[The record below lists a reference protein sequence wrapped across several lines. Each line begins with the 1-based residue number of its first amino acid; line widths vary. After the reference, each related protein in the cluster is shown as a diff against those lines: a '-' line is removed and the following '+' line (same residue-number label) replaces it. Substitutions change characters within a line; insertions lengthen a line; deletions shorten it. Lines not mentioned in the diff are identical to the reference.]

1 MSNTASITTS
11 KAITLDETIEAA
23 RPLHEAFAYVSDFA
37 RIEEWDPAVASA
49 TRVTE
54 GGPGVGAEYRVDM
67 KAGFS
72 LHYRVVEFE
81 PDRRMLM
88 TVTSRLFTAREEIVF
103 EAAGEGT
110 RVRYIASFDFPAP
123 LAALNRL
130 FQAAMDRVGKS
141 AVGGLKKALEDD
153 FEPPSASLLTAA
165 ADRLVL
171 PGLWRFTRLGYC
183 AASRHW
189 KPVSAY
195 LGDRHM
201 LITGAT
207 SGIGLAAAR
216 ELATLGA
223 ALTLVARDPDKARA
237 LVADLREQTG
247 NSDIGYEIADLSVMA
262 DVHALCDRLL
272 AAGRPVDAL
281 INNAGALFNPRQ
293 ETTEGLEKSFA
304 LLLLAPFI
312 LTERLQPL
320 LAKAEAARAVNVL
333 SGGMY
338 TQKIR
343 VDDLQSE
350 RGIYSGSV
358 AYARAKRGLM
368 ILTEEWAE
376 RWADEGIAVNAM
388 HPGWADTP
396 GVEESLPGFYRLTR
410 YVLRRPEEGADT
422 AVWLAAATEA
432 GEVSGRF
439 WLDREQHPSHL
450 SCRTVESAAER
461 TRLLAQLHELME
473 STRPGLG
480 GAVGGAKRRA
490 AV

>member
-1 MSNTASITTS
+1 MSNI
-11 KAITLDETIEAA
+11 ITLDETIEVA
-23 RPLHEAFAYVSDFA
+23 RPLHEVFAYVSDFA
-37 RIEEWDPAVASA
+37 RIEEWDPAVARA
-49 TRVTE
+49 TRLTS
-54 GGPGVGAEYRVDM
+54 GGPGVGAEYRIDM

-72 LHYRVVEFE
+72 LHYRVIEFE
-81 PDRRMLM
+81 QDSRMQM
-88 TVTSRLFTAREEIVF
+88 TVDSRLFTAREEILF
-103 EAAGEGT
+103 EDTGDGS
-110 RVRYIASFDFPAP
+110 RVRYIANFDFPAP

-130 FQAAMDRVGKS
+130 FPAAMDRVGKS

-153 FEPPSASLLTAA
+153 FDPPRASVLTAA

-183 AASRHW
+183 AARRQW
-189 KPVSAY
+189 KPLSAY

-201 LITGAT
+201 LLTGAT
-207 SGIGLAAAR
+207 SGIGKAAAR
-216 ELATLGA
+216 QLATLGA
-223 ALTLVARDPDKARA
+223 RLTLVARDEEKAA
-237 LVADLREQTG
+237 ELVAELQEETG
-247 NSDIGYEIADLSVMA
+247 NRNIGYEIADLSLMA

-272 AAGRPVDAL
+272 AAGEPVDAL

-293 ETTEGLEKSFA
+293 ETAEGLEKSFA
-304 LLLLAPFI
+304 LLLLSPYI
-312 LTERLQPL
+312 LTERLHPL
-320 LAKAEAARAVNVL
+320 LANAAAPRVVNVL

-350 RGIYSGSV
+350 RGTYSGSV

-376 RWADEGIAVNAM
+376 RWADDGIAVNAM

-396 GVEESLPGFYRLTR
+396 GVEESLPEFHRLTK
-410 YVLRRPEEGADT
+410 YVLRDPEQGADT

-432 GEVSGRF
+432 GEVSGVF

-450 SCRTVESAAER
+450 SRRTVESAAER
-461 TRLLAQLHELME
+461 ARLLERLGELME
-473 STRPGLG
+473 STRPGLSDSR
-480 GAVGGAKRRA
+480 RRA